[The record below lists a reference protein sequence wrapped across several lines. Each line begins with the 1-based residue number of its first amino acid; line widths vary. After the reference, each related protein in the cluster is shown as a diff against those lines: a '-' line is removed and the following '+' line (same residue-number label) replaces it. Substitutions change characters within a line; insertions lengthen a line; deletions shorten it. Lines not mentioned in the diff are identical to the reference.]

1 MKVLGAA
8 LAFSL
13 LAVSGASAQVPP
25 PLSGTYQ
32 CIQNCSGPGLAYV
45 TQNNWDLNLVNETGL
60 PSRAWVDYPGH
71 LYAESYRMGAVFNGA
86 TIQFDNGAVWT
97 RYVPPPPPPPPP
109 PRVRSRG

>member
-8 LAFSL
+8 LAISV
-13 LAVSGASAQVPP
+13 LAVSGASAQVPQ

-45 TQNNWDLNLVNETGL
+45 TQNNWDLNLVNEVGA
-60 PSRAWVDYPGH
+60 PSRAWVDHPGH
-71 LYAESYRMGAVFNGA
+71 LYAESYRMGAVFNGP

-109 PRVRSRG
+109 PRLHSRG